1 MTEEKPEL
9 HPVVDLFLR
18 RAESHPEEIADGRW
32 GWVLDNIQ
40 QYGSEAE
47 KAAVLPVSNKI
58 MLDNIHKNFMR
69 ELLNP
74 EPEQEDLF
82 SKTYQNQALAQAQV
96 RAQYLALAKSM
107 AQTKQEVAERILAD
121 AYSTTPPTKKQ
132 RT

>member
-82 SKTYQNQALAQAQV
+82 SKALARV
-96 RAQYLALAKSM
+96 
-107 AQTKQEVAERILAD
+107 QESL
-121 AYSTTPPTKKQ
+121 TNNTPYKKLGKL
-132 RT
+132 

>member
-18 RAESHPEEIADGRW
+18 RAESHPEEIANGRW

-40 QYGSEAE
+40 HYGSEAE
-47 KAAVLPVSNKI
+47 RAAVLPVSNKI

-74 EPEQEDLF
+74 EQLNLF
-82 SKTYQNQALAQAQV
+82 SVGSVDADINPLKAQNLW
-96 RAQYLALAKSM
+96 
-107 AQTKQEVAERILAD
+107 
-121 AYSTTPPTKKQ
+121 KKLGKL
-132 RT
+132 

>member
-18 RAESHPEEIADGRW
+18 RCASNPEEVAEGKW
-32 GWVLDNIQ
+32 NWVLSSIE

-47 KAAVLPVSNKI
+47 KAAVLPISNKI

-69 ELLNP
+69 KLLNP

-82 SKTYQNQALAQAQV
+82 SKALARVQES
-96 RAQYLALAKSM
+96 LANN
-107 AQTKQEVAERILAD
+107 
-121 AYSTTPPTKKQ
+121 TPYKKLGQ
-132 RT
+132 P